1 MAAARVTGN
10 ADMPLDVVAATPV
23 GTVPSKMA
31 DEGCSSSS
39 MASTHDIEKPEVQHV
54 SLDPVTVGP
63 NVRPV
68 STLFESMRWHDP
80 SQAPPPPKGLIMR
93 SNDTLPCIWS
103 CFAWIYCVDIFA
115 L

>member
-1 MAAARVTGN
+1 MAAARVIGN
-10 ADMPLDVVAATPV
+10 ADMPLDVVATTPV

-68 STLFESMRWHDP
+68 SMLFGSMRWHDP
-80 SQAPPPPKGLIMR
+80 SQAPQPPEWPDHEIQRHTALYLVM
-93 SNDTLPCIWS
+93 
-103 CFAWIYCVDIFA
+103 FCVDSMC
-115 L
+115 